1 MVRYVIVRQRKLFS
15 VERIAADGSI
25 KLVGQFVGEQEAIS
39 LRRSLQ
45 ERADVAEIR
54 SAVLSPLPSR

>member
-15 VERIAADGSI
+15 VERIAPDGSI

-45 ERADVAEIR
+45 EQADAAEIR